1 MNLISNT
8 AVMLCICTVAC
19 ILVKFLVPEG
29 VTRKTLNLII
39 STVLVIT
46 MIMPIKSLFTE
57 NNKININM
65 PNEMKISEEYN
76 EKVLSTTKTNL
87 EKSVKSILEQNNI
100 NINNAVVTLKTDQN
114 NGIIIESI
122 SIYITNDNQL
132 TSSKITNL
140 IKENFSVTQKLKQD
154 KNLIRVIYI
163 IGIIG
168 IALIFCSTF
177 FSDKSSD
184 DTISPR
190 SISDYQ
196 STQETRIKDMVESIE
211 GVGNAKVMITME
223 NSAEQIYT
231 DDTKVKEI
239 EPAVRGVLV
248 ICTGANNPEIKET
261 VLESVTKTLNISS
274 DKVCITKLKEK

>member
-1 MNLISNT
+1 M
-8 AVMLCICTVAC
+8 
-19 ILVKFLVPEG
+19 PEG

-65 PNEMKISEEYN
+65 PNETKISEEYN

-114 NGIIIESI
+114 NGIIIELI

-140 IKENFSVTQKLKQD
+140 IKENFSVTPQ
-154 KNLIRVIYI
+154 I
-163 IGIIG
+163 I
-168 IALIFCSTF
+168 L
-177 FSDKSSD
+177 
-184 DTISPR
+184 
-190 SISDYQ
+190 
-196 STQETRIKDMVESIE
+196 
-211 GVGNAKVMITME
+211 
-223 NSAEQIYT
+223 EQ
-231 DDTKVKEI
+231 
-239 EPAVRGVLV
+239 
-248 ICTGANNPEIKET
+248 
-261 VLESVTKTLNISS
+261 
-274 DKVCITKLKEK
+274 

>member
-8 AVMLCICTVAC
+8 AVKLCICTVAC

-29 VTRKTLNLII
+29 GTRKTLNLII

-46 MIMPIKSLFTE
+46 MIMPVKSLFTE

-65 PNEMKISEEYN
+65 PNETKISEEYN

-114 NGIIIESI
+114 NGIIIELI

-140 IKENFSVTQKLKQD
+140 IKENFSVTPQ
-154 KNLIRVIYI
+154 I
-163 IGIIG
+163 I
-168 IALIFCSTF
+168 L
-177 FSDKSSD
+177 
-184 DTISPR
+184 
-190 SISDYQ
+190 
-196 STQETRIKDMVESIE
+196 
-211 GVGNAKVMITME
+211 
-223 NSAEQIYT
+223 EQ
-231 DDTKVKEI
+231 
-239 EPAVRGVLV
+239 
-248 ICTGANNPEIKET
+248 
-261 VLESVTKTLNISS
+261 
-274 DKVCITKLKEK
+274 